1 MANPIKGEVACK
13 IGEQEFILLYDFN
26 ALCTIEADLGVDVEQ
41 LGERLASPTMI
52 RSIFRIG
59 LEAKHGLMTDLEAG
73 NLIHQ
78 LGVQPAAEVIAKAF
92 QAAFPDPGASAEGKA
107 AIPKKPGTG
116 KGR

>member
-59 LEAKHGLMTDLEAG
+59 LEAKHGLMSDLEAG

-92 QAAFPDPGASAEGKA
+92 QAAFPEPSAEGKA
-107 AIPKKPGTG
+107 KTQTKTGTG

>member
-1 MANPIKGEVACK
+1 MANPIKGEVACMV
-13 IGEQEFILLYDFN
+13 GEHEYILLYDFN
-26 ALCTIEADLGVDVEQ
+26 ALCTIEVDLGVDVEQ

-59 LEAKHGLMTDLEAG
+59 LEARHGLMSDLEAG

-78 LGVQPAAEVIAKAF
+78 LGVQPAAELIAKAF
-92 QAAFPDPGASAEGKA
+92 QASFPEPSAEGKVTDQ
-107 AIPKKPGTG
+107 KKTGTG